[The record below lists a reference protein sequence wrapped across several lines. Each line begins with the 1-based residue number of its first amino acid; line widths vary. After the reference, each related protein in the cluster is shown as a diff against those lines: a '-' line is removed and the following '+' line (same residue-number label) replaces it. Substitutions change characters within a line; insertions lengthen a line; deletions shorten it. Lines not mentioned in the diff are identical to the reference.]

1 MRVIAGSARGRELRL
16 PPGRTTRPT
25 SDRLRES
32 LFGILDAAEVEM
44 TETLDL
50 YAGSGALG
58 IEALSR
64 GATRCIFVEED
75 ARACATARENLR
87 RAGLAG
93 RGLVLRGRVGRWRA
107 SADRRCTLV
116 LADPPY
122 DDAAAWGSIE
132 RSLAGALA
140 DGAVLAVE
148 HAARQEPPATLAG
161 LPLWR
166 DRRQGDGAVALYRDA
181 GTAVDFVGE
190 SPNAGARGPG
200 RGAR

>member
-1 MRVIAGSARGRELRL
+1 VRVIAGSVGGRELRA
-16 PPGRTTRPT
+16 PPGRATRPT

-32 LFGILDAAEVEM
+32 LFAMLDAADVEM

-64 GATRCIFVEED
+64 GAERCTFVEED
-75 ARACATARENLR
+75 ARACATVRENLR
-87 RAGLAG
+87 RLDLDDRG
-93 RGLVLRGRVGRWRA
+93 RVLRAHVGRWRA
-107 SADRRCTLV
+107 PVDSASTLV

-122 DDAAAWGSIE
+122 DDAAAWAAIE
-132 RSLAGALA
+132 HSVAGALSE
-140 DGAVLAVE
+140 GAVLAVE

-166 DRRQGDGAVALYRDA
+166 DRRQGAGAVAIYRRQDEGVA
-181 GTAVDFVGE
+181 GRAEIPGA
-190 SPNAGARGPG
+190 SAGGVS
-200 RGAR
+200 